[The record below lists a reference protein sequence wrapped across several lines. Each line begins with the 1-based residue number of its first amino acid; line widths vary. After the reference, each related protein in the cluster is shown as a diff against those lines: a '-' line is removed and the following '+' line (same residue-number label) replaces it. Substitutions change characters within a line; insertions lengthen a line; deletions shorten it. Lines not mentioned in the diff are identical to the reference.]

1 MMLFL
6 GFTYCSKILRKCTY
20 NSTDRMVLTLNIE
33 KFSHTNL
40 DVSEIKRKFEK
51 EMNPTMEESP
61 QVPALPYFNP
71 KKYYGQYKTYQEA
84 KVFIDERKE
93 QYPCKWYGLSY
104 NQMRF
109 TCTSASHTA
118 TGSNKLRQ
126 SKNQARPLVFLVY
139 YTKIF
144 LNINT
149 GKYLAKDERK
159 YFHM

>member
-1 MMLFL
+1 M
-6 GFTYCSKILRKCTY
+6 
-20 NSTDRMVLTLNIE
+20 E

-84 KVFIDERKE
+84 KVFIEER
-93 QYPCKWYGLSY
+93 KWYGLSY

-109 TCTSASHTA
+109 TCTSASHTT

-139 YTKIF
+139 YTKMF
-144 LNINT
+144 LTINT

-159 YFHM
+159 YFLM